1 MSLIQE
7 IKEKFKKIENI
18 EETTF
23 EEIIQIINF
32 KGKKKTLRTYLAD
45 LNIPYKRVH
54 VRNETTL
61 KLIDFKDSEL
71 YTAEE
76 LKEIIGYEGTMN
88 AFRAYLNTYNI
99 SFKKAETTRLKSNEI
114 IKLLEIKE
122 TEQLTANEL
131 KDKVGYKGTLNT
143 FRVLLNF
150 HNIPYKKVFNDC
162 KVIEKIRSIQG
173 TENYTAEE
181 LKELVQYD
189 GKLKS
194 FRAYLSIYKIP
205 IKRKRN

>member
-1 MSLIQE
+1 MTLRNE
-7 IKEKFKKIENI
+7 IIEKLKKIKNI

-32 KGKKKTLRTYLAD
+32 QGKKKTLRTYLAD

-76 LKEIIGYEGTMN
+76 LKEIMGYKGTMN
-88 AFRAYLNTYNI
+88 AFRAYLSTYNI
-99 SFKKAETTRLKSNEI
+99 PIKKSETTKKVTKEI
-114 IKLLEIKE
+114 KELYEIKE
-122 TEQLTANEL
+122 TEQLTAKEL
-131 KDKVGYKGTLNT
+131 KDKVGYKGTLKS
-143 FRVLLNF
+143 FRILLNF
-150 HNIPYKKVFNDC
+150 HNIPYKKVFNKC
-162 KVIEKIRSIQG
+162 NVIESIKNIKDPEQ
-173 TENYTAEE
+173 YTAEE

-205 IKRKRN
+205 IKRKRS

>member
-7 IKEKFKKIENI
+7 IKEKIKLIENI
-18 EETTF
+18 DQLSFDEIFSELRF
-23 EEIIQIINF
+23 E
-32 KGKKKTLRTYLAD
+32 GKKKTLRSYLKE
-45 LNIPYKRVH
+45 LGVNYKRVH

-88 AFRAYLNTYNI
+88 AFRAYLHTYNI

-114 IKLLEIKE
+114 IKLLEIKN
-122 TEQLTANEL
+122 TENHTASEL
-131 KDKVGYKGTLNT
+131 KKMVNHEGSLKSFRTLLNT
-143 FRVLLNF
+143 YK
-150 HNIPYKKVFNDC
+150 IPYKKVFSEC
-162 KVIEKIRSIQG
+162 KVIEKIKSIQG

-181 LKELVQYD
+181 LKELVQYN

-205 IKRKRN
+205 FKRKRS